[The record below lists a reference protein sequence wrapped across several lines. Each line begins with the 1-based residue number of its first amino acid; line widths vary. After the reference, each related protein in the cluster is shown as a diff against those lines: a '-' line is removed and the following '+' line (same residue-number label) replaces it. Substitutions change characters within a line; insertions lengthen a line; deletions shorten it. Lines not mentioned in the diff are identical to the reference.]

1 MPEPPVI
8 IEAAHADTASITA
21 AIIAIIATI
30 FHFFFFG
37 GFAAYAGAPCTDDV
51 LLYSGR
57 WNVYAPPVG

>member
-37 GFAAYAGAPCTDDV
+37 GFAAYAGV
-51 LLYSGR
+51 ILLELKKRLG
-57 WNVYAPPVG
+57 AL